1 MTEKR
6 EAVQNLAEQPD
17 WAPVDAGAT
26 LAADEKFYDAIKAN
40 EREQGRWP
48 GCAVL
53 TTLRGWRRIR
63 PEMTRQQLFR
73 ASVVR
78 QRLRRGKPL

>member
-1 MTEKR
+1 MAEKR

-17 WAPVDAGAT
+17 WAPVDAVAT
-26 LAADEKFYDAIKAN
+26 LVADEKFYDAIKAN
-40 EREQGRWP
+40 EREQDRWR

-53 TTLRGWRRIR
+53 TTPRGWLRIR

-78 QRLRRGKPL
+78 QRLRHGKSL